1 MSLPLLLLADDSEA
15 VLAFGRA
22 ALAGHY
28 QLATAAD
35 GAEAWEKVQE
45 LRPAGVLLDLSMPV
59 LDGDEVLARMQKSPR
74 LRRVPVLILS
84 SERARAEACL
94 LAGAKAFLAKPVR
107 APDLLAAVNRVLDQ
121 ALREERAGL
130 LPVLFVLVA
139 DVELGLPLESV
150 VAVVPQ
156 VATRLLPLGPPYLRE
171 LLDLHGEPVCVLD
184 LCARLGLPH
193 KAKLEDRQLVIVQH
207 GGQLLAL
214 CVDGVR
220 EPEELLRESV
230 IPQAALGGAGAGEL
244 AQALVAVVKTARGP
258 VTVIDPQ
265 ALVSSASLQELSQ
278 PARAPPEARP

>member
-28 QLATAAD
+28 QIATAAD

-84 SERARAEACL
+84 SEKARAEACL
-94 LAGAKAFLAKPVR
+94 LSGAKAFLAKPVR

-150 VAVVPQ
+150 EAVVPQ
-156 VATRLLPLGPPYLRE
+156 VATRPLPLGPAWLHE

-193 KAKLEDRQLVIVQH
+193 RSKLEDRQLVIVRH
-207 GGQLLAL
+207 GGQRLAL

-220 EPEELLRESV
+220 EPEELPRESV
-230 IPQAALGGAGAGEL
+230 VPQAALGGADAGQL

-258 VTVIDPQ
+258 VTVIDPL
-265 ALVSSASLQELSQ
+265 ALVSGASLQELSQ
-278 PARAPPEARP
+278 PARAEAQP

>member
-28 QLATAAD
+28 QIATAKD
-35 GAEAWEKVQE
+35 GAEAWDKVQE

-74 LRRVPVLILS
+74 LRRVPVVILS
-84 SERARAEACL
+84 SEKARAEACL

-156 VATRLLPLGPPYLRE
+156 VATRLLPLGPAWLRE

-184 LCARLGLPH
+184 LCVRLGLPH

-207 GGQLLAL
+207 GGQRLAL

-258 VTVIDPQ
+258 VTVIDPH
-265 ALVSSASLQELSQ
+265 ALVSSAALQELSQ
-278 PARAPPEARP
+278 PERAPAEAQP